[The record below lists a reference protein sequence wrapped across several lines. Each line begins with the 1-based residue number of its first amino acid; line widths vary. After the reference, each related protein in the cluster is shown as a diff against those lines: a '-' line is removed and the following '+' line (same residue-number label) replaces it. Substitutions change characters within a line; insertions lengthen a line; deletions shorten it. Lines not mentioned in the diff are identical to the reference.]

1 MKVLV
6 DGGTGLVGMTLLRQL
21 SNVKTFTSVTSLGRS
36 PLPEEIPGVDHRM
49 VDLWDDLPEDVQP
62 DVLFCALGTTIKQA
76 GSEKEFMRIDHDL
89 PVHLAKAS
97 RQRGA
102 STCVVVSAMGA
113 DPDSRVFYNRVKG
126 EMENDLARLGY
137 PNLSIVRP
145 SLLLGDRDESR
156 PGEEAASLLMQT
168 FTWIIPKKWRAV
180 KASDV
185 AAVMILLAL
194 QPAEGVTVVLNP
206 DIHRFARMGGRV

>member
-1 MKVLV
+1 MN
-6 DGGTGLVGMTLLRQL
+6 LLQQL
-21 SNVKTFTSVTSLGRS
+21 SNVKAFTSVTSLGRS
-36 PLPEEIPGVDHRM
+36 PLPEEISGVDHR
-49 VDLWDDLPEDVQP
+49 VTDLWADLPEDVQP

-76 GSEKEFMRIDHDL
+76 GSEQEFMRIDHDL
-89 PVHLAKAS
+89 PLHLARSA
-97 RQRGA
+97 RRRGA
-102 STCVVVSAMGA
+102 TTCVVVSSMGA

-168 FTWIIPKKWRAV
+168 FKWIIPRKWRAV
-180 KASDV
+180 KAADV
-185 AAVMILLAL
+185 AAVMILLAQ
-194 QPAEGVTVVLNP
+194 QPPAGVEVVLNS
-206 DIHRFARMGGRV
+206 DIHRFAITPRPV

>member
-1 MKVLV
+1 MKALV
-6 DGGTGLVGMTLLRQL
+6 VGGTGLVGVSLLQQL
-21 SNVKTFTSVTSLGRS
+21 SNAKEFTSVTSLGRS
-36 PLPEEIPGVDHRM
+36 PLPEAIKGVDHRV
-49 VDLWDDLPEDVQP
+49 VDLWGDLPEDLHP

-76 GSEKEFMRIDHDL
+76 GSEVEFRRIDHDL
-89 PVHLAKAS
+89 PLHLARRAH
-97 RQRGA
+97 QRGA
-102 STCVVVSAMGA
+102 TTCIVVSAMGA

-145 SLLLGDRDESR
+145 SLLLGDRHESR
-156 PGEEAASLLMQT
+156 PGEEVASLLMQT
-168 FTWIIPKKWRAV
+168 FRWIIPMKWRAV

-194 QPAEGVTVVLNP
+194 QPPEGVEVVLNA
-206 DIHRFARMGGRV
+206 DIHRFAHLPMPT